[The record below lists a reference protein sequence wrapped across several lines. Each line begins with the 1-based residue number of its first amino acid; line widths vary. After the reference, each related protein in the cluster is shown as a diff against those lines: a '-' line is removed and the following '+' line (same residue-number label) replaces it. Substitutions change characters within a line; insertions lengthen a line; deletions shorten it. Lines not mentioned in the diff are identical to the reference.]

1 MLVFGTEVV
10 LPFEVQIPSPRI
22 ALQNE
27 LTNEDKVRLR
37 LDELDSLNEKRLE
50 AQQNLEVY
58 KARMA
63 RAYNKMARIRTIEK
77 GEMVWVLRR
86 PIITNK
92 HIGGKFKP
100 NWEGPYIIVIV
111 YKGGAYQ
118 LVDAD
123 RRRPMPPINA
133 RFLRKNYP

>member
-1 MLVFGTEVV
+1 M
-10 LPFEVQIPSPRI
+10 
-22 ALQNE
+22 QNE
-27 LTNEDKVRLR
+27 LTDEDRVRLR
-37 LDELDSLNEKRLE
+37 LDELDSLDEKRLE

-58 KARMA
+58 KARIA
-63 RAYNKMARIRTIEK
+63 RAYNKMARIRTFEK

-92 HIGGKFKP
+92 HAGGKFKP

-111 YKGGAYQ
+111 YEGGAYQ

-123 RRRPMPPINA
+123 GRRPMPPINA
-133 RFLRKNYP
+133 RFLKKYYP